1 MAAGSIPVWS
11 SNRGTA
17 MMVRVALSQSGN
29 TPIFVN
35 SYDELRRESQAPD
48 VSCLVVSSDDI
59 AQAAL
64 TPKSVLSLA
73 RPGVMLV
80 FLVSGHAPVDLQGPA
95 VRIVRVPFSA
105 AELRKAI
112 EPCDPGRREPVS
124 GGIPNQPADITEIVK
139 AEIDR
144 IIREKAESM
153 VAEAVMKIVPE
164 LAEVMIKAE
173 LARLLAEEGERAVSQ
188 DPPSQ
193 ED

>member
-17 MMVRVALSQSGN
+17 MMVRVALSQSGR
-29 TPIFVN
+29 TPLFLN
-35 SYDELRRESQAPD
+35 SYDELRRAAQAPD
-48 VSCLVVSSDDI
+48 ISCVIVSADDL
-59 AQAAL
+59 AQAAV
-64 TPKSVLSLA
+64 TPKSVMSLG
-73 RPGVMLV
+73 RPGLVLV
-80 FLVSGHAPVDLQGPA
+80 FLASGHAAVDLQGPS
-95 VRIVRVPFSA
+95 VRVVHVPFSA
-105 AELRKAI
+105 SELRQAI
-112 EPCDPGRREPVS
+112 ESGETGRRETS
-124 GGIPNQPADITEIVK
+124 SAEGASHPADITDLVR

-144 IIREKAESM
+144 IVREKAESM

-188 DPPSQ
+188 DPPPQ